1 MDEHRTD
8 GHELCLTDAAA
19 LPGDRGS
26 PAPRDASWRAR
37 ARLAYRMKLGRE
49 TISVDTVGFRILQFL
64 AAHPYRAYTRR
75 RIAAAVSSR
84 RQPVA
89 AESLDHHISV
99 LRRQL
104 GFFRDYIQTVPH
116 IGYRFKA

>member
-1 MDEHRTD
+1 MDESRSYAL
-8 GHELCLTDAAA
+8 ESYLTETAAA
-19 LPGDRGS
+19 AHGRAAA
-26 PAPRDASWRAR
+26 APRSASWRAA
-37 ARLAYRMKLGRE
+37 ARMAYRRKLGRE
-49 TISVDTVGFRILQFL
+49 TIPVDPVGFRILQFL
-64 AAHPYRAYTRR
+64 AAHPYRAYSRR

-84 RQPVA
+84 RHPVA
-89 AESLDHHISV
+89 AETLDHHIAA